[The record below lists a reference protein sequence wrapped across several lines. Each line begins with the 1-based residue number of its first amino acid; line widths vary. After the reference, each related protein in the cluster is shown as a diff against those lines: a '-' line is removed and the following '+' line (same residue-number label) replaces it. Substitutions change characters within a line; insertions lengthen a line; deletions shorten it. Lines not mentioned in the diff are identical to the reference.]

1 MYEDFKE
8 LDQDKKDLAFKNDRL
23 TKNFLIVLLRQAYTR
38 QDKEQ
43 DNEQDFSL
51 NDYEF
56 YDYILYNI
64 SDKNTINK
72 DGELTKQMKNAYK
85 TLLNNSMIDDVYKEY
100 TNLAINGGKQVLY
113 TLSRLLY
120 LQDKYKDSEI
130 GQEIDKAIKE
140 WLELIKSFDENKDTK
155 KYKQDLIK
163 TKDKDKRT
171 QIIKDYNRKLNA
183 RVLYQIIPSLN
194 YDIYA
199 YRRFRPYTTIWNYD
213 EISNEDF
220 IGFLDTYINNRLND
234 SKTYNRYDEDFNKF
248 INDLESI
255 INIDNF
261 ERDKAKEIQDIKD
274 KYGITDVKEHNEGI
288 DQETQNA
295 FLDEIASLYHE
306 YLEKDKRAFKIQD
319 EDDIKIWRDKADKFI
334 KHLETYEGKAQHDLF
349 TMDYT
354 LEHLAYNDYQKKAYK
369 LDLKDDTKAI
379 KDKSDTTTPVQDD
392 TEQEETQTPISKLR
406 NHSLKHSNTQERD
419 YIMMSSTK
427 QANDLV
433 NSITSYATYN
443 ESIYSIQKNI
453 NELESKEKKSA
464 SDKDRLDYLKD
475 KLENAYK
482 TREDLEQEEK
492 ELLNNKKKIEEK
504 ITELDDQDD
513 INHLTGLDKGIDK
526 RLEEIK
532 TQKNNSAL
540 VVQQNLFT
548 NDIEYNG
555 KYITTSIDIDNF
567 DLSKFTD
574 EGITIFLYMIDQIIT
589 NPNIKDLT
597 FDIDFIFNKM
607 NKYKHN
613 KKSVVR
619 KEIENLTD
627 ILYNMNIRVIK
638 EDRLN
643 NLEVGRELRVITG
656 RQWVKDKKEIK
667 DSNGLKSM
675 TITFNE
681 DFKTMILNSKTKT
694 TRLGDVKQVNQL
706 QYFKIPLDLI
716 TLKNKKV
723 RNLGLYLLQEAKL
736 NRKNIERGIPLK
748 RTMKNLYNNNYL
760 KLKYNKKQG
769 QFKKDIVYKLEDY
782 LNQLEDNKIILYNTD
797 AFDKLRYDLSNKPI
811 EEQKRIF
818 DEELIEIRVIP
829 QIISNDEEATIN

>member
-8 LDQDKKDLAFKNDRL
+8 LDQDKKDLAFKNERL

-72 DGELTKQMKNAYK
+72 DGELTRQMENAYK

-140 WLELIKSFDENKDTK
+140 WLELIKSFDENKDPK

-183 RVLYQIIPSLN
+183 RILYQIIPSLN

-199 YRRFRPYTTIWNYD
+199 YRRFRPYTTIWDYD

-288 DQETQNA
+288 DQDTQNA

-334 KHLETYEGKAQHDLF
+334 KHLETYDGVALNGLF

-369 LDLKDDTKAI
+369 LDLEDDIKVI

-406 NHSLKHSNTQERD
+406 NHSLKHKDTQERD

-453 NELESKEKKSA
+453 NELESKDKKSA
-464 SDKDRLDYLKD
+464 SEKDRLDYLKD

-492 ELLNNKKKIEEK
+492 ELLNTKKEIEEK
-504 ITELDDQDD
+504 LTELDDQDD
-513 INHLTGLDKGIDK
+513 INYLTGLDKGIDK

-574 EGITIFLYMIDQIIT
+574 EGIKIFLYMIDQIIT

-675 TITFNE
+675 TITFNP

-716 TLKNKKV
+716 RLKNKKV
-723 RNLGLYLLQEAKL
+723 MNLGLYLLQEAKL

-818 DEELIEIRVIP
+818 DEEIIEIRVIP
-829 QIISNDEEATIN
+829 QIISKDDEATIN

>member
-1 MYEDFKE
+1 MYDDFKE

-72 DGELTKQMKNAYK
+72 DGELTRQMENAYK

-140 WLELIKSFDENKDTK
+140 WLELIKSFDENKDPK

-163 TKDKDKRT
+163 TRDKDKRT

-220 IGFLDTYINNRLND
+220 IGFLDNYINNRLND

-288 DQETQNA
+288 DQDTQNA
-295 FLDEIASLYHE
+295 FVDEIASLYHE

-319 EDDIKIWRDKADKFI
+319 DNDIKIWRDKADKFI
-334 KHLETYEGKAQHDLF
+334 KHLETYDGVALNGLF

-369 LDLKDDTKAI
+369 LDLEDDIKVI

-392 TEQEETQTPISKLR
+392 TEQEDEQTPISKLR
-406 NHSLKHSNTQERD
+406 NHSLKHSDTQERD

-433 NSITSYATYN
+433 NSMTSYASYN

-453 NELESKEKKSA
+453 NELENKGKKSA

-475 KLENAYK
+475 KLANRIK
-482 TREDLEQEEK
+482 TREELEQEEK
-492 ELLNNKKKIEEK
+492 QLIDTKKEISEK
-504 ITELDDQDD
+504 LTEIDDQDD
-513 INHLTGLDKGIDK
+513 INYLTGLSKDIDK
-526 RLEEIK
+526 RLEQIK
-532 TQKNNSAL
+532 TQKNDSAL

-574 EGITIFLYMIDQIIT
+574 EGIKIFLYMIDQIIT

-675 TITFNE
+675 TITFNP

-716 TLKNKKV
+716 RLKNKKV
-723 RNLGLYLLQEAKL
+723 MNLGLYLLQEAKL

-818 DEELIEIRVIP
+818 DEEIIEIRVIP
-829 QIISNDEEATIN
+829 QIISKDDEATIN

>member
-1 MYEDFKE
+1 MYDDFKE

-72 DGELTKQMKNAYK
+72 DGELTKQMENAYK

-140 WLELIKSFDENKDTK
+140 WLELIKSFDENKDPK

-183 RVLYQIIPSLN
+183 RILYQIIPSLN

-199 YRRFRPYTTIWNYD
+199 YRRFRPYTTIWDYD

-261 ERDKAKEIQDIKD
+261 ERDKAKEIQEIKD

-288 DQETQNA
+288 DQDTQNA

-334 KHLETYEGKAQHDLF
+334 KHLETYDGVALNGLF

-369 LDLKDDTKAI
+369 LDLEDDIKVI

-406 NHSLKHSNTQERD
+406 NHSLKHKDTQERD

-453 NELESKEKKSA
+453 NELESKDKKSA
-464 SDKDRLDYLKD
+464 SEKDRLDYLKD

-492 ELLNNKKKIEEK
+492 ELLNTKKEIEEK
-504 ITELDDQDD
+504 LTELDDQDD
-513 INHLTGLDKGIDK
+513 INYLTGLDKGIDK

-574 EGITIFLYMIDQIIT
+574 EGIKIFLYMIDQIIT

-675 TITFNE
+675 TITFNP

-716 TLKNKKV
+716 RLKNKKV
-723 RNLGLYLLQEAKL
+723 MNLGLYLLQEAKL

-818 DEELIEIRVIP
+818 DEEIIEIRVIP
-829 QIISNDEEATIN
+829 QIISKDDEATIN